1 MLTGGLGAA
10 EGGVGWLWGSC
21 PKTERRA
28 IEFSVESGRTK
39 QPFLKKIPKLKEVGV
54 GLLQGPHHT

>member
-39 QPFLKKIPKLKEVGV
+39 QTFFKIQKRKEVGV